1 MELLGCTNAFATQ
14 DCSRRGSLSRKF
26 TRSFVSWCEL
36 IPNFMPLHLCWQTIF
51 MACSRLTLLYAEEL
65 HLLLQL
71 LSNSESRL
79 PWAVTAASHMLL
91 FLGGM
96 VFTAHTTWFS
106 HMFLEN
112 TSTHGYTRLHCVN
125 PVVFY
130 SRILL
135 FFLLHMCQASLSVY
149 TWLRMATR
157 PYFFWD
163 HQLHDTWFSSL
174 REEGGINVR
183 HLIPIRFSNKAFNT
197 DFKLVLLHFFL
208 FSTKFLMW
216 L

>member
-112 TSTHGYTRLHCVN
+112 TSTHGYTWLHKATLCK
-125 PVVFY
+125 
-130 SRILL
+130 SSC
-135 FFLLHMCQASLSVY
+135 FLLAYFTFLPASHVSSQSFCLHMVTHGY
-149 TWLRMATR
+149 TPLLLLRSPVAWHVIFQSQGGRGDQCST
-157 PYFFWD
+157 P
-163 HQLHDTWFSSL
+163 HTDT
-174 REEGGINVR
+174 
-183 HLIPIRFSNKAFNT
+183 
-197 DFKLVLLHFFL
+197 L
-208 FSTKFLMW
+208 FQ
-216 L
+216 